1 LSLAAAA
8 FPALLG
14 PFRQLPL
21 WRFLPLRRLLDRAQ
35 PRTPGFAFPRLGC
48 PLSVSHALRAFLQPL
63 SAGLV
68 SCRSHPWGFSPR
80 GPFPSAELPGLSALP
95 CPPVVGLS
103 ARFSRHLHSLCELR
117 DFARF
122 LSEDFTARVPLPI
135 CPTPGLFSLRP
146 TVSLFPLLHFCRVRG
161 PFGLSSSGVS
171 PLCPR
176 SSQIPFLSQAF
187 PEISS
192 KEDLSASLSEFLRAE
207 SVK

>member
-80 GPFPSAELPGLSALP
+80 GPFPSAELRDFSALP
-95 CPPVVGLS
+95 FPPVVGAS
-103 ARFSRHLHSLCELR
+103 ARSSRHLHSLCELR

-146 TVSLFPLLHFCRVRG
+146 TVSLFPLLHSAGFVAPLGFPPQGYLLSAPGLPRY
-161 PFGLSSSGVS
+161 LSSLRLFQKS
-171 PLCPR
+171 LLKKIFLLA
-176 SSQIPFLSQAF
+176 SQSF
-187 PEISS
+187 
-192 KEDLSASLSEFLRAE
+192 
-207 SVK
+207 